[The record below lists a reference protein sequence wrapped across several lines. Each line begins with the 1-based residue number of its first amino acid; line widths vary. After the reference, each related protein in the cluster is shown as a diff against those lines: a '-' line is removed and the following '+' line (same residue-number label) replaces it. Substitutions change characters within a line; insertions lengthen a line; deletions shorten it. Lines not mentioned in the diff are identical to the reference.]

1 MAESVIAIR
10 ELGINSKQ
18 ELEIY
23 IEKSADERHKLLD
36 EIQIIESKMDSLAET
51 MEHVETIRK
60 YR

>member
-23 IEKSADERHKLLD
+23 IEKSADERQKLLD

>member
-23 IEKSADERHKLLD
+23 IEKSADERQKLLD
-36 EIQIIESKMDSLAET
+36 EIQIIELKFSSTLLHLKQSKRNMT
-51 MEHVETIRK
+51 Q
-60 YR
+60 Y

>member
-23 IEKSADERHKLLD
+23 IEKSADERQKLLD
-36 EIQIIESKMDSLAET
+36 EIQIIESKMDSLA
-51 MEHVETIRK
+51 
-60 YR
+60 